1 MTKEVKEEILREKR
15 NSVKGELLIEQKT
28 EEMLQVDVVNHK
40 VIIP

>member
-28 EEMLQVDVVNHK
+28 KIN
-40 VIIP
+40 